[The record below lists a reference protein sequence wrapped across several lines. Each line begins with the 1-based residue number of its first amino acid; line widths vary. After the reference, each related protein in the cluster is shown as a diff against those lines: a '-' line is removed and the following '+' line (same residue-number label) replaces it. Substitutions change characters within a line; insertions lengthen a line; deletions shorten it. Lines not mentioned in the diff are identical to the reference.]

1 MMRKRTIYLRSW
13 ALLGTLT
20 FFLLSCKSTKVVS
33 DGAPDERMTAKA
45 IIRNHYREQSDF
57 RTLSGRMHIDFSDG
71 ESSQSITVSLRMEKD
86 KAIWISAPLGVVKAY
101 ITPTRV
107 SFYNK
112 LQNEYFD
119 GDFSYLSQYLG
130 TELDFQKVQNLLLG
144 QALFDLRE
152 DKYRA
157 EVQDGK
163 YELKPET
170 AQDLFKAFYRLDPGN
185 FKITAQQLSQPLLKR
200 LLEIRYSGYE
210 RKGQHVLPGDI
221 SITAIDTNQ
230 RNVIEL
236 AYRNVELDRP
246 VNLPY
251 EIPKGYEEI
260 LLK

>member
-1 MMRKRTIYLRSW
+1 MKKRTIYLRSW
-13 ALLGTLT
+13 ALLGILT
-20 FFLLSCKSTKVVS
+20 IFLFSCKSSKLVS
-33 DGAPDERMTAKA
+33 EGIADEGMSAKA
-45 IIRNHYREQSDF
+45 IIRNHYKGQADF
-57 RTLSGRMHIDFSDG
+57 RTLSGRMQIDFSDG
-71 ESSQSITVSLRMEKD
+71 ETSQSFTVSLRMEKD
-86 KAIWISAPLGVVKAY
+86 KAIWISAPLGMVKAY

-119 GDFSYLSQYLG
+119 GDFSYLSRYLG
-130 TELDFQKVQNLLLG
+130 TDLDFQKVQNLLLG
-144 QALFDLRE
+144 QALFDLR
-152 DKYRA
+152 DDTYRA
-157 EVQDGK
+157 EVQDGT

-170 AQDLFKAFYRLDPGN
+170 TQNLFKAFYRLDPGT
-185 FKITAQQLSQPLLKR
+185 FKVVAQQLSQPLLKR

-210 RKGQHVLPGDI
+210 DKGAHVLPGDI
-221 SITAIDTNQ
+221 SITAIDTNE

-236 AYRNVELDRP
+236 AYRNVELDKP